1 MTRDYR
7 VVAEGL
13 RIERASANASNAL
26 ERAGIR
32 SILLKGPLQ
41 QWWLERGGPPR
52 VSIDVDVLVAY
63 ERIDDA
69 GAALQTIGYSRA
81 VTLPE
86 EVGREHGSVW
96 VARGQVPIELHWSL
110 VGVDA
115 DKAWDVFSRETECAA
130 LLGTPV
136 EIPNEAARCT
146 IVALH
151 AAQHGVAQRAIFGDL
166 EKALVVA
173 DTATWRRAA
182 DLARSAGGWTPFA
195 GALSLSPQGR
205 NLLAELGESL
215 PTLSERQA
223 LSLLTPAPTSRG
235 FYFLAR
241 RSGLRA
247 KVAFVLLK
255 LAPSPDFMRLRYPLA
270 RRGRIGLTLAYAY
283 RPLWLARWALP
294 GLRTWR
300 RAQRLA
306 KSGLGADPH
315 DGNRP

>member
-1 MTRDYR
+1 MSRDYH
-7 VVAEGL
+7 VVVEGL
-13 RIERASANASNAL
+13 LTSGPRPMQSRRSKQ
-26 ERAGIR
+26 AGVR
-32 SILLKGPLQ
+32 PILLKGPLQ
-41 QWWLERGGPPR
+41 QWWLEGGGPPR
-52 VSIDVDVLVAY
+52 ASIDVDLLVAH
-63 ERIDDA
+63 ERFDEA
-69 GAALQTIGYSRA
+69 GAVLRRIGYSRA

-96 VARGQVPIELHWSL
+96 VARGRVPIELHWSL

-115 DKAWDVFSRETECAA
+115 GKAWDVFSRETESAA
-130 LLGTPV
+130 LRGATV

-195 GALSLSPQGR
+195 GALSLSSQGR
-205 NLLAELGESL
+205 RLLAELGEPL
-215 PTLSERQA
+215 PALSERQA

-241 RSGLRA
+241 RPGLRA

-255 LAPSPDFMRLRYPLA
+255 LAPSADFMRLRYPFA
-270 RRGRIGLTLAYAY
+270 RRGRVGLTLAYAY

-294 GLRTWR
+294 GLRSWR
-300 RAQRLA
+300 SAKRLA
-306 KSGLGADPH
+306 RSGLGADPH
-315 DGNRP
+315 DGNRR